1 MTLLQLFLF
10 WGRKKQVGNTGNVT
24 IFPSRFLV
32 QFRSLCNSLQPFFS
46 EAIFRGSF
54 HSSSA
59 HGLSPNITSMGKAV
73 RKRMNECSCSPLS
86 WFYYPTLIHPL
97 CKKEKEI
104 EVAQCGN
111 KEKFLLHTEIFLST
125 YNFGVLDGSLETWVF
140 MIEDRNYGCRFSTVC
155 VIETKSWTETWLTFF
170 LSLKIEQNWSKNL
183 FHLNL
188 SFAN

>member
-1 MTLLQLFLF
+1 MQLAAA
-10 WGRKKQVGNTGNVT
+10 
-24 IFPSRFLV
+24 
-32 QFRSLCNSLQPFFS
+32 FFS

-104 EVAQCGN
+104 EVAQCGKKKKN
-111 KEKFLLHTEIFLST
+111 SCYRDFTLYIQFW
-125 YNFGVLDGSLETWVF
+125 GV
-140 MIEDRNYGCRFSTVC
+140 
-155 VIETKSWTETWLTFF
+155 K
-170 LSLKIEQNWSKNL
+170 WSMRDM
-183 FHLNL
+183 
-188 SFAN
+188 SFY